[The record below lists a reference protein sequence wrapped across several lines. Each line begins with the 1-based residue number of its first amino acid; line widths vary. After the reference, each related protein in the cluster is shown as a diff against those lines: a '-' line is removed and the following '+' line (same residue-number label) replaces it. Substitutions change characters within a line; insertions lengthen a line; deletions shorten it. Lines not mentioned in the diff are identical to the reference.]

1 MKWWKDCLRKAG
13 ADGKSNYMEK
23 TSCTFRGQMGFSL
36 AEVLLALTIGAMVLV
51 AVLGI
56 YSRSQAGTE
65 AITRRFDS
73 SRLPREI
80 LQRIAEDL
88 DRIIVSG
95 FGTKITIENKFEKG
109 SPSARLTILKTI
121 FNAKNEVQTFEKIV
135 WQTNYDVETN
145 SLVLYRSYSGIGS
158 EDKLL
163 DEKRSDWEK
172 EFTFVPVCTGITY
185 FKIQVPVGENF
196 QEKWTS
202 DTLPNGVVVTISFA
216 EPFKTL
222 AGTLDVPDAQKITRS
237 IAIDRTRKINFIIV
251 EKKEV
256 EEPNL

>member
-1 MKWWKDCLRKAG
+1 MR
-13 ADGKSNYMEK
+13 K
-23 TSCTFRGQMGFSL
+23 TSYKFRRQAGFSL

-51 AVLGI
+51 TVLGI
-56 YSRSQAGTE
+56 YSRSEAGAE
-65 AITRRFDS
+65 AITRRLDS
-73 SRLPREI
+73 SRLPREV

-88 DRIIVSG
+88 DGIIASG
-95 FGTKITIENKFEKG
+95 YGTKITVENKFEKG
-109 SPSARLTILKTI
+109 FPIARLTILRTI
-121 FNAKNEVQTFEKIV
+121 FDFRNEVQTFEKIV
-135 WQTNYDVETN
+135 WQSSYDVEAD

-172 EFTFVPVCTGITY
+172 GFTFVPICTGVTF

-202 DTLPNGVVVTISFA
+202 DLLPGGVVVTISFA
-216 EPFKTL
+216 EPFKTP
-222 AGTLDVPDAQKITRS
+222 AGTLDVPDAQKIVRT
-237 IAIDRTRKINFIIV
+237 IAIDRTRKINFIIA
-251 EKKEV
+251 ETNSV